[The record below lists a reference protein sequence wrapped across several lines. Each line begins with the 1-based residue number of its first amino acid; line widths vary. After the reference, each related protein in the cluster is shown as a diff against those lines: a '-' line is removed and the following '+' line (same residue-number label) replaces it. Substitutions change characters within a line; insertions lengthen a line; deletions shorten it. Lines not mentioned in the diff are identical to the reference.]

1 MSALL
6 ALLVFVALIL
16 CGYAA
21 AVWAREQGESREAL
35 DRRLATMAGTTPI
48 GSSRGTLLKDERLS
62 GIAILNS
69 LLGRVSLV
77 RPLVKT
83 IRQAGLKRRAGEILL
98 YIPLLACL
106 VFLLTILVGGSPRVG
121 ILLALVAAVLP
132 IVIVRRMRTKRMLLF
147 AEQLPNALDL
157 LRAALQA
164 GHGLLTAIQVVADE
178 FPDPIA
184 QELREVGDEVRLGL
198 PFRDALYHL
207 TERIDDPNLPILV
220 VGILIAQEVGGNL
233 AEVLDNITYTIRER
247 FKLMREI
254 RVMTAQGRLSG
265 GVLTALPFLVAGAL
279 TVLNPEYV
287 KLLIE
292 RPTGHWMIGYA
303 LVSVLVG
310 HMIIRRLVMQKV

>member
-6 ALLVFVALIL
+6 ALLVFLALIL

-35 DRRLATMAGTTPI
+35 DRRLATMAGTTTA
-48 GSSRGTLLKDERLS
+48 SASRGTLLKDERLS
-62 GIAILNS
+62 GIAVLNS

-83 IRQAGLKRRAGEILL
+83 IRQAGLKRRAGEVLL

-106 VFLLTILVGGSPRVG
+106 AFLLTILVGGPPRVG
-121 ILLALVAAVLP
+121 ILLALVAAVVP

-198 PFRDALYHL
+198 PFRDAMYHL

-220 VGILIAQEVGGNL
+220 IGILIAQEVGGNL

-279 TVLNPEYV
+279 TLLNPEYV
-287 KLLIE
+287 KVLID

-303 LVSVLVG
+303 LVSVLIG
-310 HMIIRRLVMQKV
+310 HVIIRRLVTQKV

>member
-1 MSALL
+1 MSAIL
-6 ALLVFVALIL
+6 ALLVFLALIL

-21 AVWAREQGESREAL
+21 AVWAREQGESRDAL

-48 GSSRGTLLKDERLS
+48 GTSRGTLLKDERLS
-62 GIAILNS
+62 GIAVLNS

-83 IRQAGLKRRAGEILL
+83 IRQAGLKRRAGEVLL

-106 VFLLTILVGGSPRVG
+106 AFLITILVGGPVRVG
-121 ILLALVAAVLP
+121 ILLAVVAAVLP

-198 PFRDALYHL
+198 PFRDAMYHL
-207 TERIDDPNLPILV
+207 TDRIDDPNLPILV

-247 FKLMREI
+247 FKLLREI

-265 GVLTALPFLVAGAL
+265 GVLTALPFLVATCLLLFNAEYFRPMIETKTGIYMMGYGILSIAL
-279 TVLNPEYV
+279 
-287 KLLIE
+287 
-292 RPTGHWMIGYA
+292 GH
-303 LVSVLVG
+303 LVIQRIVR
-310 HMIIRRLVMQKV
+310 IKV

>member
-6 ALLVFVALIL
+6 ALLVFLALIL

-35 DRRLATMAGTTPI
+35 DRRLATMAGTTPV
-48 GSSRGTLLKDERLS
+48 GTSRGTLLKDERLS
-62 GIAILNS
+62 GIAVLNS
-69 LLGRVSLV
+69 LLGRISLV
-77 RPLVKT
+77 RPMVKT
-83 IRQAGLKRRAGEILL
+83 IRQAGLKRRAGEVLL

-106 VFLLTILVGGSPRVG
+106 AFLLTILVGGPARIG
-121 ILLALVAAVLP
+121 IVLALVAAVTP

-184 QELREVGDEVRLGL
+184 TELREVGDEVRLGL

-207 TERIDDPNLPILV
+207 TDRIEDPNLPILV
-220 VGILIAQEVGGNL
+220 VGVLIAQEVGGNL

-279 TVLNPEYV
+279 TLLNPEYV
-287 KLLIE
+287 QLLIE

-303 LVSVLVG
+303 FVSVLIG
-310 HMIIRRLVMQKV
+310 HLIIRRLVTQKV